1 LKCKGR
7 IIVAREQGYPFILSG
22 TFSREANDG
31 FNVAGGE
38 GTVITSKMLRSAGDL
53 WLWYHRSFMQQ
64 GYPPV
69 EATRHLI
76 EQTKKL
82 AQPQPQP
89 QAAPFPTPSMSPFA
103 QPPMNGAPRANP

>member
-1 LKCKGR
+1 MANER
-7 IIVAREQGYPFILSG
+7 GYPFILSG
-22 TFSREANDG
+22 TFSQEANDG
-31 FNVAGGE
+31 FNVAGGD

-64 GYPPV
+64 GYPAV

-82 AQPQPQP
+82 AQVQAQPQP
-89 QAAPFPTPSMSPFA
+89 QAAPQPFPSPFA
-103 QPPMNGAPRANP
+103 QPPMNGTANVRP